1 MANKPIQFTLAERK
15 LTIGKHA
22 GEVVQIAVPTGRHRV
37 DFRNFCERVSQSTTF
52 NEQEVSAILNYA
64 IKIAREIVANG
75 DIVEFGDMGT
85 FTPSF
90 KSKAVPKGEQ
100 FNTNVHIEKPVVQ
113 FNPSRKYF
121 TLTDVSYERVVKAP
135 EKKKK

>member
-1 MANKPIQFTLAERK
+1 MGDNIIIYMANKPIQFTLAERK

-22 GEVVQIAVPTGRHRV
+22 GEVVQIAVPTGRHRIN
-37 DFRNFCERVSQSTTF
+37 FRNFCERVSQSTTF
-52 NEQEVSAILNYA
+52 NKQEVSAILNYA

-100 FNTNVHIEKPVVQ
+100 FQMQLPKPAAALQ
-113 FNPSRKYF
+113 AQHCAFARNKFRS
-121 TLTDVSYERVVKAP
+121 
-135 EKKKK
+135 

>member
-1 MANKPIQFTLAERK
+1 MANKPLQFVLTERK
-15 LTIGKHA
+15 LTVGKHA

-90 KSKAVPKGEQ
+90 KSKAVSKGEQ

-121 TLTDVSYERVVKAP
+121 TLTDVSYERVKAP

>member
-1 MANKPIQFTLAERK
+1 MANKPLQFVLAERK
-15 LTIGKHA
+15 LTVGKHT
-22 GEVVQIAVPTGRHRV
+22 GETVQMAIPTGRHRV

-90 KSKAVPKGEQ
+90 KSKAVSKGEQ

-113 FNPSRKYF
+113 FNPLIEIVR
-121 TLTDVSYERVVKAP
+121 VSCRERV
-135 EKKKK
+135 

>member
-1 MANKPIQFTLAERK
+1 MANKPLQFVLAERK
-15 LTIGKHA
+15 LTVGKHA
-22 GEVVQIAVPTGRHRV
+22 GETVQMAIPTGRHRV

-100 FNTNVHIEKPVVQ
+100 FNTNVHIEKPVVRL
-113 FNPSRKYF
+113 NPSRKYF
-121 TLTDVSYERVVKAP
+121 TLTDVSYERVEAP
-135 EKKKK
+135 EKKKKK

>member
-90 KSKAVPKGEQ
+90 KSKAVSKGEQ

-121 TLTDVSYERVVKAP
+121 TLTDVSYEGLTAP
-135 EKKKK
+135 ENNTK